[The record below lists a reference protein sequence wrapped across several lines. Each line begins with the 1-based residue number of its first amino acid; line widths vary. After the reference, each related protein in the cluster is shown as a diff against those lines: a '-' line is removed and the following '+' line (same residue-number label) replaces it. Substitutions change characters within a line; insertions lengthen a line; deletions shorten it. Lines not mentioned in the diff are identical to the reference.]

1 MSRREERSKLAN
13 KKTRKAESNNGEK
26 EQVTIFIRSIESRWE
41 LIEEKKQKKS
51 REIVNSLG
59 R

>member
-41 LIEEKKQKKS
+41 LIEEKK
-51 REIVNSLG
+51 
-59 R
+59 

>member
-26 EQVTIFIRSIESRWE
+26 EQVIIFIRSIESRRE